1 MSEIIIDGKP
11 VTLEVLKEYQANT
24 NIMLVKVSENV
35 YTTKQKLKG

>member
-1 MSEIIIDGKP
+1 MSEIIIDGKS